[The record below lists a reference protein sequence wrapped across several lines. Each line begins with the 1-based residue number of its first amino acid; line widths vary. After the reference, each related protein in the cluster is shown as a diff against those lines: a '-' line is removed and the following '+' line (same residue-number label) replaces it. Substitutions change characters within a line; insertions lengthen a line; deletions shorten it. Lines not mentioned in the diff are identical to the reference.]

1 MTAATG
7 AGLRSFRAVDADP
20 DAVTLVAALDAQA
33 ELPAVR
39 RLREAALQMLGART
53 GQEIVDV
60 GCGTGEFTRT
70 LATAVAPTGRVLG
83 VDASD
88 LMVTEAR
95 RRAAAAGQA
104 AVEFR
109 TGDITRLEDEDASWD
124 GAYCERVLQHV
135 AAPARAVAEL
145 ARITRVGGRLVVVDT
160 DWGMH
165 AINGADRRLTRAI
178 VASWSADAA
187 AGWVGRQLRELL
199 GAAGVEAP
207 TVIAETHVATDAP
220 PDPGTPFPAMAATA
234 VRRGTVSEEE
244 SRRWLEQLAQAN
256 ADGRFLWAVT
266 MFAAGGVVTR

>member
-1 MTAATG
+1 
-7 AGLRSFRAVDADP
+7 LRSFRAVDAAP
-20 DAVTLVAALDAQA
+20 DAATLVAALDAQA
-33 ELPAVR
+33 RLPAIR
-39 RLREAALQMLGART
+39 RLREAALQMLGPRP
-53 GQEIVDV
+53 GERIVDV
-60 GCGTGEFTRT
+60 GCGTGEVTRT
-70 LATAVAPTGRVLG
+70 LASAVAPTGRVIG

-95 RRAAAAGQA
+95 RRAAGHA

-109 TGDITRLEDEDASWD
+109 TGDITRLEDDDASCD

-135 AAPARAVAEL
+135 EAPARAVAEL
-145 ARITRVGGRLVVVDT
+145 ARITRVGGRVVVLDS

-199 GAAGVEAP
+199 VAAGIEAP
-207 TVIAETHVATDAP
+207 SVVAETHVAIDAS
-220 PDPGTPFPAMAATA
+220 PDPGTPFPVMAATA
-234 VRRGTVSEEE
+234 VRRGTITEDE
-244 SRRWLEQLAQAN
+244 SRRWLEQLAQAS